1 MLYCNLLLCYI
12 YLFLSCKIIMH
23 NVNKIRQQ
31 KRKLPNLPPSA
42 NRYSNHYRTFDD
54 NRFVLLDQD
63 NIRELVHLFHH
74 NPFIQNAF
82 KMHYDAA
89 LASDIQFER
98 TEYILDEEGHRWHT
112 TNYKEWTLEKERRKK
127 QIGFAI
133 GTARPNPIYGAKPT
147 ILNPE
152 KIDIYHY
159 EEPDSTHHIRAFERN
174 TDFVMN
180 KVLNP
185 RTIAQSITAM
195 NGFGESYEQREIHN
209 IEIFWEQ
216 YPDSDH
222 GICSVVQTLAE
233 DKIFSEHLV
242 NLTVETNYARGRPP
256 VVTEHVPEKN
266 DKDSVS
272 VMPSSMQFLGNGNE
286 PANQD
291 ITAEKRTIA
300 MERKQQMMVDM
311 LKIHNSEDANRWEHL
326 TNYID
331 NARRSQPDNVF
342 HQEIDLPLNRRL
354 VIPQEPQSP
363 LLLLE
368 FRTAMLECVLN
379 TFSLSLSMLSN
390 AASTGQVKKQT
401 GQSGKGGSGNN
412 SSAKFIFM
420 NAQKALKS
428 VLESDITRMYTKIHL
443 RLLYNQVVKDMRN
456 SAWNEYKT
464 KRTGEIEKLKEQQ
477 KLLQPKK
484 QKLEGGNITD
494 FPGGFGGGGGGGGK
508 RGSRM
513 NGIEPDWDTY
523 IIDDE
528 YIDFQNQFK
537 PNSNQIKQKIQVK
550 ITIPG
555 IPNDE
560 DLMEWYNLGLLKYD
574 KLVHMLATR
583 HGLDESCFNSKPEVT
598 VKEINGILP
607 PEPKTKA

>member
-1 MLYCNLLLCYI
+1 
-12 YLFLSCKIIMH
+12 MH
-23 NVNKIRQQ
+23 HVNRIRQL
-31 KRKLPNLPPSA
+31 KRKTPHLPPNA
-42 NRYSNHYRTFDD
+42 NRYNNNYRTFDD

-63 NIRELVHLFHH
+63 HIRELVRLFRH
-74 NPFIQNAF
+74 NPFIQNGF

-98 TEYILDEEGHRWHT
+98 TEYILDEEGERWHRKI
-112 TNYKEWTLEKERRKK
+112 YKEWTLAKEARKK
-127 QIGFAI
+127 QVGFAI
-133 GTARPNPIYGAKPT
+133 GTARPDPIYGARPT

-152 KIDIYHY
+152 KVDIYHY
-159 EEPDSTHHIRAFERN
+159 EEPDGTHHLRAFERN
-174 TDFVMN
+174 SDFVMN

-185 RTIAQSITAM
+185 RTISQSISAM
-195 NGFGESYEQREIHN
+195 NGLGENYEQREILN
-209 IEIFWEQ
+209 LEIFWEQ

-222 GICSVVQTLAE
+222 GICSLVQTLAE
-233 DKIFSEHLV
+233 DSFFSQHLV
-242 NLTVETNYARGRPP
+242 NLTIETNYARGRPP
-256 VVTEHVPEKN
+256 VVTESVPEKN

-272 VMPSSMQFLGNGNE
+272 AMPSSMQFLGNGNE

-291 ITAEKRTIA
+291 ITAEKRSIA
-300 MERKQQMMVDM
+300 MQRKQQLAIDM
-311 LKIHNSEDANRWEHL
+311 LAIHNSEDANKWEHM

-331 NARRSQPDNVF
+331 RSNRRQPDNVF
-342 HQEIDLPLNRRL
+342 HQEIDLPMNRHL
-354 VIPQEPQSP
+354 VIPQQVESP

-379 TFSLSLSMLSN
+379 TFSLSLAMLSN

-401 GQSGKGGSGNN
+401 GQQGKGGSGNN

-420 NAQKALKS
+420 NAQKALKG
-428 VLESDITRMYTKIHL
+428 VLESDITVMYIKIHL
-443 RLLYNQVVKDMRN
+443 RLLYNQAVKDLR
-456 SAWNEYKT
+456 STAWNEHKT
-464 KRTGEIEKLKEQQ
+464 KRSKEIDELKRLQ
-477 KLLQPKK
+477 KGKQ

-494 FPGGFGGGGGGGGK
+494 FPGGFGGQRGGGRSK
-508 RGSRM
+508 TN

-537 PNSNQIKQKIQVK
+537 PNSNQIKQKIKVK

-560 DLMEWYNLGLLKYD
+560 DLMEWYNLGILKYD
-574 KLVHMLATR
+574 QLIHMLATR
-583 HGLDESCFNSKPEVT
+583 HGLDESCFNAKPEVT